1 MTDTNPFSLSHTAQL
16 EAILFAA
23 SDPTPIGRLA
33 TALELTPHQINN
45 LLDDLQEEYVTRGL
59 SLQWQ
64 NDAVQLTTAPET
76 SEAVERFLGLSLTT
90 RLSGASLETLAIV
103 AYMQPV
109 TRPHIDQIRGVSSD
123 GALRTLL
130 NHDLIEEQGRMDTPG
145 RPILYGTTLTFL
157 QQFGLESLNELPP
170 ITDEEE

>member
-1 MTDTNPFSLSHTAQL
+1 MSDTNQPFLSPTAQL

-23 SDPTPIGRLA
+23 SDPTPISRLA
-33 TALELTPHQINN
+33 TALEITTNQVNN
-45 LLDDLQEEYVTRGL
+45 LLDNLQEEYVTRGL

-64 NDAVQLTTAPET
+64 NDSVQLTTAPET
-76 SEAVERFLGLSLTT
+76 SETVERFLGLSLTS
-90 RLSGASLETLAIV
+90 RLSGASLETLSIV

-109 TRPHIDQIRGVSSD
+109 TRPHVDQIRGVSSD

-157 QQFGLESLNELPP
+157 QQFGLESLADLPP
-170 ITDEEE
+170 LTDEEE